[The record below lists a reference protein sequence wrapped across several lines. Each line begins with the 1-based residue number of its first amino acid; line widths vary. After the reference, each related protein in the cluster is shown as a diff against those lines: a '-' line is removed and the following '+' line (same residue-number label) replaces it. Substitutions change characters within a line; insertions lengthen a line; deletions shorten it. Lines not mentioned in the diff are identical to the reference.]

1 MLNLETNKRHW
12 LWLNYIQVL
21 GLLLNM
27 WPLVHLLTILVFIF
41 LTCKLII
48 IILAV
53 NIMANFYQWDNKSVS
68 KLCMH
73 AKLLQS
79 CPTLCDPMDCSPP
92 GSSVHEIVQARIL
105 EWVAIPSSRGSSQSR
120 DQIHVSYV
128 SCIGRQVLYHQCYLG
143 NLLELKKRNIPKY
156 FILSVAMV
164 NGQILPFYNVSNYSY
179 KCSLSTDFF
188 VSSKFSCYAFIFIYL

>member
-79 CPTLCDPMDCSPP
+79 GPTLCDPMDCSPP
-92 GSSVHEIVQARIL
+92 GSSVHEIVQVRIVK
-105 EWVAIPSSRGSSQSR
+105 WVAISSSRGSS
-120 DQIHVSYV
+120 
-128 SCIGRQVLYHQCYLG
+128 
-143 NLLELKKRNIPKY
+143 
-156 FILSVAMV
+156 
-164 NGQILPFYNVSNYSY
+164 
-179 KCSLSTDFF
+179 
-188 VSSKFSCYAFIFIYL
+188 